1 LAAVFEIED
10 DREGQ
15 SVVAGCRV
23 RNVRDIQF
31 KHRLGPFDPSS
42 RSKLSRSAQRELDWY
57 EAPWSANALISVLLC
72 ASLGRSCR
80 DRGAELLDGLL
91 AVSPA
96 RARPASMISMSATP
110 IKPKTW
116 RRYRQMC
123 QDGERDRHSQPDAA
137 GRCRARDQQ
146 GQRSQDL
153 DQSGDDPKPLADSDL
168 VEYLPL
174 PD

>member
-1 LAAVFEIED
+1 
-10 DREGQ
+10 
-15 SVVAGCRV
+15 
-23 RNVRDIQF
+23 
-31 KHRLGPFDPSS
+31 
-42 RSKLSRSAQRELDWY
+42 
-57 EAPWSANALISVLLC
+57 LISVLLC

-80 DRGAELLDGLL
+80 DRAALNCST
-91 AVSPA
+91 AFSPVSPA

-123 QDGERDRHSQPDAA
+123 QDGERDRHSQPDVA

-153 DQSGDDPKPLADSDL
+153 DQSGDDPKPSADSDL

>member
-1 LAAVFEIED
+1 M
-10 DREGQ
+10 
-15 SVVAGCRV
+15 
-23 RNVRDIQF
+23 
-31 KHRLGPFDPSS
+31 
-42 RSKLSRSAQRELDWY
+42 
-57 EAPWSANALISVLLC
+57 ISVLLC

-91 AVSPA
+91 ARVAGTRAAGKYDLDVGNADKAEDLAKVPPDVSG
-96 RARPASMISMSATP
+96 
-110 IKPKTW
+110 
-116 RRYRQMC
+116 RRTRSSLPT
-123 QDGERDRHSQPDAA
+123 RRR

>member
-1 LAAVFEIED
+1 
-10 DREGQ
+10 
-15 SVVAGCRV
+15 
-23 RNVRDIQF
+23 
-31 KHRLGPFDPSS
+31 
-42 RSKLSRSAQRELDWY
+42 
-57 EAPWSANALISVLLC
+57 
-72 ASLGRSCR
+72 
-80 DRGAELLDGLL
+80 
-91 AVSPA
+91 
-96 RARPASMISMSATP
+96 MISMSATP

-123 QDGERDRHSQPDAA
+123 QDGERDRHSQPDVA

>member
-1 LAAVFEIED
+1 
-10 DREGQ
+10 
-15 SVVAGCRV
+15 
-23 RNVRDIQF
+23 
-31 KHRLGPFDPSS
+31 
-42 RSKLSRSAQRELDWY
+42 
-57 EAPWSANALISVLLC
+57 
-72 ASLGRSCR
+72 
-80 DRGAELLDGLL
+80 
-91 AVSPA
+91 
-96 RARPASMISMSATP
+96 MISMSATP

-123 QDGERDRHSQPDAA
+123 QDAEDAA
-137 GRCRARDQQ
+137 GRCRARDRQ

>member
-1 LAAVFEIED
+1 
-10 DREGQ
+10 
-15 SVVAGCRV
+15 
-23 RNVRDIQF
+23 
-31 KHRLGPFDPSS
+31 
-42 RSKLSRSAQRELDWY
+42 
-57 EAPWSANALISVLLC
+57 LISVLLC

-80 DRGAELLDGLL
+80 DRGAELLDG
-91 AVSPA
+91 
-96 RARPASMISMSATP
+96 MISMSATP

-123 QDGERDRHSQPDAA
+123 QDGERDRHSQPDAT
-137 GRCRARDQQ
+137 GRYRARDQQ